1 MDVECDVLV
10 VGARVAGSITA
21 ALLGRAG
28 YRVLVVDRARF
39 PSSTLSTHFF
49 RGARLGS
56 VLVSLGVLEEVL
68 ELGGPRLI
76 CDYNYE
82 GDEPTPEI
90 TPPQDPGELGFALSV
105 RREPLDHLLVR
116 RAAHEST
123 VEVRE
128 ATAVTSLRWD
138 DDRVVG
144 ATLSDGEA
152 VRARIVVGADGRSSF
167 VAPNAGAADQIREAP
182 TRAMYYRY
190 VRGFTN
196 PAGDAP
202 DGAEFSLRQDE
213 LVYAFPSDGGTTCV
227 ALSVNLAEFAVLRR
241 DAERGFHARLEQ
253 HPGLAPRLQHCT
265 FEGRLLGCGPKDHL
279 VRVPVGPGWALVG
292 DASLHQ
298 DPWTGNGM
306 DNAGVHATFLAEAI
320 GPRTRRS
327 RDITHGAT
335 SSRSRISGRPS
346 SSAVTS
352 GSSQLPDS
360 LGSSWGLSHRKTSAG
375 SSACGRPATT
385 SPGSRTSVSSP
396 SSTAVRNPPA
406 SR

>member
-1 MDVECDVLV
+1 
-10 VGARVAGSITA
+10 
-21 ALLGRAG
+21 
-28 YRVLVVDRARF
+28 
-39 PSSTLSTHFF
+39 
-49 RGARLGS
+49 
-56 VLVSLGVLEEVL
+56 
-68 ELGGPRLI
+68 
-76 CDYNYE
+76 
-82 GDEPTPEI
+82 
-90 TPPQDPGELGFALSV
+90 
-105 RREPLDHLLVR
+105 
-116 RAAHEST
+116 
-123 VEVRE
+123 
-128 ATAVTSLRWD
+128 
-138 DDRVVG
+138 VG
-144 ATLSDGEA
+144 ATLSDGET

-227 ALSVNLAEFAVLRR
+227 ALSVNLEEFAVLRR

-253 HPGLAPRLQHCT
+253 HPGLAPRLRRCT

-320 GPRTRRS
+320 DGWL
-327 RDITHGAT
+327 
-335 SSRSRISGRPS
+335 SGRSPEDQAFERYHARRDEFS
-346 SSAVTS
+346 LADLWETIEL
-352 GSSQLPDS
+352 GRDLRQL
-360 LGSSWGLSHRKTSAG
+360 
-375 SSACGRPATT
+375 AT
-385 SPGSRTSVSSP
+385 
-396 SSTAVRNPPA
+396 A
-406 SR
+406 